1 MLLLRVEKINQYI
14 TTLSES
20 IEANTFVRLTLS
32 KNRDKSSDLKKLLIK
47 QAILKGKPHLSF
59 VFRNKTNDVTK
70 NFEITKGIELI
81 KENLESTFFIGNL
94 FTTRKN
100 HSLEIFENGKQL
112 LKSTAPTFTAAPTH
126 QHDKSKN
133 RLVGKSDFLKELGV
147 LDKSGRVQTAMGD
160 KYKQIEKFVEIIDSL
175 LRKNES
181 LFKEKSIKVTDMG
194 SGKGYLTFAIYDFLK
209 NKLEK
214 EAEVIGVEVRDDM
227 IALCNQIAQK
237 VNFKNLSFEKGFISD
252 YDLPATDVLLALHAC
267 DTATDDAIY
276 KGIKAKAKLIICSPC
291 CHKQIRKAIQKSET
305 FDPVLNFGILKE
317 RQAEIITDTIRA
329 LLLEANGYKTK
340 VFEFISTEHTGKNLM
355 IVGQRHEG
363 KVKTKSILKKIEK
376 LKKEFGIEKH
386 YLEELL

>member
-1 MLLLRVEKINQYI
+1 MENLNQYVKWI
-14 TTLSES
+14 FES
-20 IEANTFVRLTLS
+20 IHSNTFVRLTLS
-32 KNRDKSSDLKKLLIK
+32 KNRDKSAVLKKMLIK
-47 QAILKGKPHLSF
+47 RVVLKDRPHLSF
-59 VFRNKTNDVTK
+59 VYRNKTNDITK
-70 NFEITKGIELI
+70 NFEIKEGIALI
-81 KENLESTFFIGNL
+81 KESLEATFYIGNL
-94 FTTRKN
+94 FTTQKN
-100 HSLEIFENGKQL
+100 HSIEFFDNGKQL
-112 LKSTAPTFTAAPTH
+112 IKSTAPTFTEVPKL

-133 RLVGKSDFLKELGV
+133 RLIGKSDFLKELGV
-147 LDKSGRVQTAMGD
+147 LDKSGRVQASMGD
-160 KYKQIEKFVEIIDSL
+160 KYKQIEKFIEIIDSL

-214 EAEVIGVEVRDDM
+214 EADVIGVEVRDDM

-237 VNFKNLSFEKGFISD
+237 VGFKNLTFEKGYISD
-252 YDLPATDVLLALHAC
+252 YDLPETDVLLALHAC

-305 FDPVLNFGILKE
+305 FDSVLNFGILKE
-317 RQAEIITDTIRA
+317 RQAEIITDSIRA

-355 IVGQRHEG
+355 IVGQRHDG
-363 KVKTKSILKKIEK
+363 KVDEKVFYSKINK
-376 LKKEFGIEKH
+376 LKEEFGIDEH
-386 YLEELL
+386 YLEKLLNG

>member
-1 MLLLRVEKINQYI
+1 MEKSKQFIER
-14 TTLSES
+14 LSES

-32 KNRDKSSDLKKLLIK
+32 KNREKSAVLKKVLIK
-47 QAILKGKPHLSF
+47 QAVLKGKPHLSF
-59 VFRNKTNDVTK
+59 VYRNQTNDITK
-70 NFEITKGIELI
+70 NYEIKEGIGLI
-81 KENLESTFFIGNL
+81 KESLESTFFIGNL
-94 FTTRKN
+94 FTTQKN
-100 HSLEIFENGKQL
+100 HSLEIFKNGKQL
-112 LKSTAPTFTAAPTH
+112 LKSTAPTFTEAPTL

-227 IALCNQIAQK
+227 ITLCNQIAQN
-237 VNFKNLSFEKGFISD
+237 VGFKKLSFEKGFISD
-252 YDLPATDVLLALHAC
+252 YDLPETDILLALHAC

-291 CHKQIRKAIQKSET
+291 CHKQIRKAIQESNT
-305 FDPVLNFGILKE
+305 FEPVLGFGILKE

-355 IVGQRHEG
+355 IVGQRHDG
-363 KVKTKSILKKIEK
+363 KVDTKSIFSKIEK
-376 LKKEFGIEKH
+376 LKKEFGIREH
-386 YLEELL
+386 YLETLL